1 MLTASRDYYRS
12 TAMTNA
18 EQPAEDLTA
27 IVVSLRSTIENLDAI
42 ELTDP
47 ALISK
52 RLAVLCH
59 LEAALDAFTD

>member
-1 MLTASRDYYRS
+1 
-12 TAMTNA
+12 MTNV

-27 IVVSLRSTIENLDAI
+27 IVISLRSTIENLDAI

-59 LEAALDAFTD
+59 LEAALDAFAD